1 MINNDNNW
9 WSYYANTLNC
19 QLSTFP
25 IKYLGVPVSP
35 SRLHLSDWTPLVD
48 KSNQKLDVWKG
59 GTMLIAGRAT

>member
-1 MINNDNNW
+1 MMIIIGDKFMQI
-9 WSYYANTLNC
+9 SLIAKLAFSLSNTW
-19 QLSTFP
+19 
-25 IKYLGVPVSP
+25 GVPVSP